1 MREHFSVSNIHN
13 SARNKTIAAGYD
25 SGKLILH
32 SSTIH
37 IHTGKNN
44 DPIVEYRHL
53 LVTIFPYTVD
63 YRKKLNTMNVFLIV
77 VSRFFFMKERQWVM
91 QFIFLNSFKY

>member
-25 SGKLILH
+25 SGKFILH
-32 SSTIH
+32 SSTIHIH

-53 LVTIFPYTVD
+53 LVTIFPYTID
-63 YRKKLNTMNVFLIV
+63 YRKKENTMNALLMV
-77 VSRFFFMKERQWVM
+77 VSRFYYEAETGEAIHLLK
-91 QFIFLNSFKY
+91 QF